1 MSNESSLPTLE
12 FKLVRSWQMLS
23 NVRRYFGHGGTLP
36 VDPST
41 RCLHKHEKYNS
52 CGTACP
58 LNCEDVLSSNLQKP
72 CTLQCVA
79 GCYCEKGYV
88 RKTDDKNSPC
98 VKMEDCY
105 SDA

>member
-1 MSNESSLPTLE
+1 MVATSRSTILLAMTV
-12 FKLVRSWQMLS
+12 LVCALAVQARL
-23 NVRRYFGHGGTLP
+23 
-36 VDPST
+36 DPST

-88 RKTDDKNSPC
+88 RKTDDQNSPC